1 MIQDIKFEKVIY
13 SDKKLVEEL
22 TKNTFEWGDYIKEVF
37 DEWINDGLFIKA
49 VDSNGNILGIIHAK
63 ICDDFAWLEGIRVN
77 KNFRKKGIGKKL
89 TEKAIELSKKRVF
102 RLTVNE
108 KNEPSLALVKSMG
121 FKEIDRVY
129 FNSGNR
135 LDFKNIIE
143 MYKLEQKKNID
154 FIFNGYV
161 DNWVWYPFNK
171 YKKLFYKN
179 DQIILLQTN
188 PPFVLKGD
196 NLEFEHI
203 SINKKENSEGF
214 IVFELKI

>member
-49 VDSNGNILGIIHAK
+49 VDSNGNILGIIHVK

-89 TEKAIELSKKRVF
+89 TEKAIELSNKRVF

-121 FKEIDRVY
+121 FKEIDRFY

-188 PPFVLKGD
+188 PPFALKGD
-196 NLEFEHI
+196 NLKFEHI